1 MQTPN
6 SNVTTTDEGTGVNI
20 RLAFMIMVTPF
31 FIWGFIT
38 ALNDILLPYLKGA
51 FSLTYLQAGLVQFCF
66 FAAYF
71 VISPLAGRMIE
82 KIGYKNGIIAGL
94 LTVGLGCCLFYPAAE
109 TSQYG
114 VFLFA
119 LFVLASGIAMM
130 QVSANPYVAILG
142 PERTAASRLNLAQA
156 INSLGHTIGPYFGA
170 VLILAAVSDE
180 GSAKSVQM
188 PYLIIAATVVFAAF
202 VFYKLKLPNISSKVT
217 NTEQDEPFS
226 MFSHSN
232 LKYGVLAIF
241 LYVGAEVAI
250 GSYLVNFFLHLGITD
265 MTEVTAGKMVSYYW
279 GSAMFGRLAG
289 ALIMRYVKP
298 TTLLAINAALAVAMI
313 IVAVN
318 SSGEMAMWT
327 ILAVGFFNSIMFPTI
342 FTLGIKGLG
351 KHTGRGSGYL
361 CQGIVGGAL
370 IPLIQGVAADAWS
383 LQWSFL
389 IPAACYFYIGWYALV
404 GSKVKE

>member
-1 MQTPN
+1 MQTSH
-6 SNVTTTDEGTGVNI
+6 SNVETAKIDTGVNL
-20 RLAFMIMVTPF
+20 RLAFIIMVTPF

-71 VISPLAGRMIE
+71 VVSPFAGRMIE

-94 LTVGLGCCLFYPAAE
+94 LTVGIGCCLFYPAAE
-109 TSQYG
+109 MSQYAL
-114 VFLFA
+114 FLFA

-142 PERTAASRLNLAQA
+142 PEETAASRLNLAQA

-170 VLILAAVSDE
+170 VLILAVVSDE

-188 PYLIIAATVVFAAF
+188 PYLIIAATVAFAAF
-202 VFYKLKLPNISSKVT
+202 VFYKLQLPNINKKVD
-217 NTEQDEPFS
+217 NTSENESFS

-279 GSAMFGRLAG
+279 GTAMFGRFAG

-298 TTLLAINAALAVAMI
+298 TTLLAINAGLAVAMI

-318 SSGEMAMWT
+318 STGEMAMWT

-351 KHTGRGSGYL
+351 EHTGRGSGYL

-370 IPLIQGVAADAWS
+370 IPLVQGVAADAWS

-404 GSKVKE
+404 GSK

>member
-1 MQTPN
+1 MQTLN
-6 SNVTTTDEGTGVNI
+6 SNVTATDEGTGVNL

-71 VISPLAGRMIE
+71 VVSPFAGRMIE

-109 TSQYG
+109 MSQYG
-114 VFLFA
+114 LFLFA

-142 PERTAASRLNLAQA
+142 PEKTAASRLNLAQA

-170 VLILAAVSDE
+170 VLILAVVSDE

-188 PYLIIAATVVFAAF
+188 PYLIIAATVVLAAF
-202 VFYKLKLPNISSKVT
+202 VFYKLKLPNISSKAV
-217 NTEQDEPFS
+217 NTEKDEPFS

-279 GSAMFGRLAG
+279 GTAMFGRLAG

-298 TTLLAINAALAVAMI
+298 TTLLAINAALAVSMI

-318 SSGEMAMWT
+318 SFGEMAMWT

-370 IPLIQGVAADAWS
+370 IPLVQGVAADAWS

-389 IPAACYFYIGWYALV
+389 IPAACYFYIGWYALI